1 MLIDIHTHAAFA
13 RHPKMGRHYPTPEQ
27 LVDTMDAHG
36 IEYEL
41 RDIKENP
48 EHARTLEEQTGKLG
62 VPYLIIDG
70 RWVRGYQVGEPF
82 SEDFARSL
90 FGL

>member
-1 MLIDIHTHAAFA
+1 MPQEIILYSA
-13 RHPKMGRHYPTPEQ
+13 Q
-27 LVDTMDAHG
+27 LCGDCQALKSFMDAHG
-36 IEYEL
+36 IEYDL

-48 EHARTLEEQTGKLG
+48 EHARKLEEQTGKLG

-70 RWVRGYQVGEPF
+70 RWVRGYQIGEPF